1 MQGCETDVGA
11 PDAELTDAIR
21 RLSRASVMVVGDV
34 MLDRYVYGS
43 VSRISKEAPT
53 PVLAVKREL
62 AMAGGAG
69 NVVRNLTGLGAAV
82 AFVSVVGDDQAGS
95 DLTGL
100 IGGQPN
106 VEPWLLVQGS
116 RCTTQKTRY
125 MARGQ
130 QLLRSDREDASPVH
144 PKLVE
149 RMLRITGDA
158 MAATSV
164 SVLSD
169 YGKGVLAG
177 GIASSIIAAAR
188 QAGRPVVV
196 DPQGSEYER
205 YEGADLVCPTLDE
218 LAEVMGEPVL
228 TEAACEAAASRLRT
242 KYGLGAVAVNRA
254 SRGLTLVDGDGVL
267 HLPSHAAE
275 AFEAAA
281 ANDTLVAAMA
291 AGLAIG
297 LPLRVAARVANLAAG
312 VVLAQAGLAVAQE
325 ADLLAALA
333 PQGVVPKK
341 VVSPQLATEQVERW
355 RRMGWRTGFAPGSD
369 TGGLDARR
377 GGDMRLMEQA
387 RTACDRLIVGLF
399 HDPARD
405 GDVPPAA
412 VALAGL
418 REVDLVCLYPA
429 HSADDTLRA
438 LRPELLVE
446 REPSPAAAM
455 LRSWGGEILVVE

>member
-1 MQGCETDVGA
+1 MQGCETSVGT

-43 VSRISKEAPT
+43 VSRISREAPT
-53 PVLAVKREL
+53 QVLAVKREL

-106 VEPWLLVQGS
+106 VEPWLLVQGA

-130 QLLRSDREDASPVH
+130 QLLRSDREDVSPVH

-177 GIASSIIAAAR
+177 GVAGSIIAAAR
-188 QAGRPVVV
+188 RAGRPVVV
-196 DPQGSEYER
+196 DPQGVAYER
-205 YEGADLVCPTLDE
+205 YEGADLVCPTLDDLAE
-218 LAEVMGEPVL
+218 LAGEPVL

-242 KYGLGAVAVNRA
+242 TYGLGAVAVNRA
-254 SRGLTLVDGDGVL
+254 SRGLTLVDGEGAM
-267 HLPSHAAE
+267 HLPSLAAE

-297 LPLRVAARVANLAAG
+297 LTLRVAARVANLAAG

-325 ADLLAALA
+325 ADLLAALS

-341 VVSPQLATEQVERW
+341 LVSPQLAAEQVERW

-369 TGGLDARR
+369 GGLDARR
-377 GGDMRLMEQA
+377 GGDLRLMEQA

-405 GDVPPAA
+405 GEMPPAA

-446 REPSPAAAM
+446 RRPSAAAAM
-455 LRSWGGEILVVE
+455 LRVWGGEVLVVE

>member
-1 MQGCETDVGA
+1 MQGCETSVGA
-11 PDAELTDAIR
+11 PDAELSDAIR

-53 PVLAVKREL
+53 QVLAVKREL

-130 QLLRSDREDASPVH
+130 QLLRSDREDVSPVH

-177 GIASSIIAAAR
+177 GTAGSIIAAAR
-188 QAGRPVVV
+188 RAGRPVVV
-196 DPQGSEYER
+196 
-205 YEGADLVCPTLDE
+205 TLDE
-218 LAEVMGEPVL
+218 LAEVVGEPVL
-228 TEAACEAAASRLRT
+228 TEAACEAAAARLRT
-242 KYGLGAVAVNRA
+242 TYGFGAVAVNRA
-254 SRGLTLVDGDGVL
+254 SRGLTLVDGGGVM
-267 HLPSHAAE
+267 HLPSLAAG

-297 LPLRVAARVANLAAG
+297 LTLRVAARVANLAAG

-325 ADLLAALA
+325 ADLLAALS

-341 VVSPQLATEQVERW
+341 VVSPTLAAEQVDRW

-369 TGGLDARR
+369 SGGLDARR
-377 GGDMRLMEQA
+377 NGDLRLMEQA

-399 HDPARD
+399 HDPTRD
-405 GDVPPAA
+405 GEVPPAA

-429 HSADDTLRA
+429 QAADDTLQA

-446 REPSPAAAM
+446 REPSAAAAM
-455 LRSWGGEILVVE
+455 LRGWGGEILVVE

>member
-1 MQGCETDVGA
+1 MDPPETPAKA
-11 PDAELTDAIR
+11 PEKEMADAVR

-34 MLDRYVYGS
+34 MLDLHVYGS

-130 QLLRSDREDASPVH
+130 QLLRSDREDDAPVH

-149 RMLRITGDA
+149 RMLRITRDA

-177 GIASSIIAAAR
+177 EVPGQIIAAAR
-188 QAGRPVVV
+188 QAGRPVIVE
-196 DPQGSEYER
+196 PHGTAYGR
-205 YEGADLVCPTLDE
+205 YNGADLVCPTLDE
-218 LAEVMGEPVL
+218 LAEVVGEPVL
-228 TEAACEAAASRLRT
+228 TEAACEAAATRLRT
-242 KYGLGAVAVNRA
+242 QFGFGAVAVNRA
-254 SRGLTLVDGDGVL
+254 SRGLTLVDSEGTL
-267 HLPSHAAE
+267 HLPSLAAE

-297 LPLRVAARVANLAAG
+297 LSLRTSARVANLAAG

-325 ADLLAALA
+325 ADLLEALS
-333 PQGVVPKK
+333 PRDMVPRK
-341 VVSPQLATEQVERW
+341 VVSPKLAVEHIARW
-355 RRMGWRTGFAPGSD
+355 RRMGWRTGFAPGTES
-369 TGGLDARR
+369 GGLDGRR
-377 GGDMRLMEQA
+377 STDLRLMEQA

-399 HDPARD
+399 HDGTRE
-405 GDVPPAA
+405 GEVPPAA
-412 VALAGL
+412 AVLAGL
-418 REVDLVCLYPA
+418 REVDLVCLYSRQA
-429 HSADDTLRA
+429 ADETLEA

-446 REPSPAAAM
+446 RTPSVSAAR
-455 LRSWGGEILVVE
+455 LRSWGGEALSIE

>member
-1 MQGCETDVGA
+1 MQGCETGVGA

-130 QLLRSDREDASPVH
+130 QLLRSDREDVSPVH
-144 PKLVE
+144 PKLLE

-177 GIASSIIAAAR
+177 ATASTIIATAK

-196 DPQGSEYER
+196 DPQGVEYER

-228 TEAACEAAASRLRT
+228 TEAACETAALRLRT
-242 KYGLGAVAVNRA
+242 RYGLGAVAVNRA

-267 HLPSHAAE
+267 HLPSLAAE

-341 VVSPQLATEQVERW
+341 VVSPQLAAEQVERW
-355 RRMGWRTGFAPGSD
+355 RRMGWRTGFAPGSES
-369 TGGLDARR
+369 GGLDARR
-377 GGDMRLMEQA
+377 GSDLRLMEQA

-412 VALAGL
+412 AALAGL

-429 HSADDTLRA
+429 HAAEDTLGA

-446 REPSPAAAM
+446 REPSAAVAM
-455 LRSWGGEILVVE
+455 LRSWGGEVLVVE

>member
-1 MQGCETDVGA
+1 MQGCETSVGV
-11 PDAELTDAIR
+11 PDAELSDAIR

-53 PVLAVKREL
+53 QVLAVKREL

-130 QLLRSDREDASPVH
+130 QLLRSDREDVSPVH

-158 MAATSV
+158 TAATSV

-177 GIASSIIAAAR
+177 GIAGSIIAAAR
-188 QAGRPVVV
+188 RAGRPVVV
-196 DPQGSEYER
+196 DPQGVAYER

-218 LAEVMGEPVL
+218 LAEVAGEPVL
-228 TEAACEAAASRLRT
+228 TEAACEAAAARVRMT
-242 KYGLGAVAVNRA
+242 YGFGAVAVNRA
-254 SRGLTLVDGDGVL
+254 SRGLTLVDGEGVM
-267 HLPSHAAE
+267 HLPSLAAE

-297 LPLRVAARVANLAAG
+297 LTLRVAARVANLAAG
-312 VVLAQAGLAVAQE
+312 VVLGQAGLAVAQE
-325 ADLLAALA
+325 ADLLAALS

-341 VVSPQLATEQVERW
+341 VVSPELAVEQVERW

-369 TGGLDARR
+369 GGGLDVRR
-377 GGDMRLMEQA
+377 GGDLRLMEQA

-399 HDPARD
+399 HDPTRD
-405 GDVPPAA
+405 GEVPPAA
-412 VALAGL
+412 LALAGL

-429 HSADDTLRA
+429 HSANATLQT

-446 REPSPAAAM
+446 REPSAAAAM
-455 LRSWGGEILVVE
+455 LRSWGGEVLVVE

>member
-1 MQGCETDVGA
+1 MQGCETSVGV
-11 PDAELTDAIR
+11 PDAELSDAIR

-53 PVLAVKREL
+53 QVLAVKREL

-106 VEPWLLVQGS
+106 VEPWLLVQGA

-130 QLLRSDREDASPVH
+130 QLLRSDREDVSPVH

-177 GIASSIIAAAR
+177 GIAGSIIAAAKW
-188 QAGRPVVV
+188 AGRPVVV
-196 DPQGSEYER
+196 DPQGVAYER

-218 LAEVMGEPVL
+218 LAEVAGEPVL
-228 TEAACEAAASRLRT
+228 TEAACEAAAARVRMT
-242 KYGLGAVAVNRA
+242 YGFGAVAVNRA
-254 SRGLTLVDGDGVL
+254 SRGLTLVDGEGVM
-267 HLPSHAAE
+267 HLPSLAAE

-297 LPLRVAARVANLAAG
+297 LTLRVAARVANLAAG
-312 VVLAQAGLAVAQE
+312 VVLGQAGLAVAQE
-325 ADLLAALA
+325 ADLLAALS

-341 VVSPQLATEQVERW
+341 VVSPELAVEQVERW

-369 TGGLDARR
+369 GGLDARR
-377 GGDMRLMEQA
+377 GGDLRLMEQA

-405 GDVPPAA
+405 GEVPPAA
-412 VALAGL
+412 LALAGL

-429 HSADDTLRA
+429 HSANDTLQA

-446 REPSPAAAM
+446 REPSAAAAM
-455 LRSWGGEILVVE
+455 LRSWGGEVLVVE